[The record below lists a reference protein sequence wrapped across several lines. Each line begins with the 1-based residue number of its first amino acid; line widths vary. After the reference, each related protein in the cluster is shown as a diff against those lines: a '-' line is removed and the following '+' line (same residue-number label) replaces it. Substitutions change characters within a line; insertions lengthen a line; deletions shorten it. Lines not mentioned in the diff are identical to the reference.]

1 MGVDRTDREPLMV
14 VGVGVDLVEISR
26 VARMIESLG
35 DRMFA
40 RLFSAGEASYIRS
53 KPLPAQHAAVR
64 LAAKEAAF
72 KALSGNELARRISW
86 RDVEVV
92 RDARGI
98 PSIRLHGVAEERAR
112 ELGVTRIHVSLTHTQ
127 GMAGAMVVLSSE

>member
-1 MGVDRTDREPLMV
+1 MV
-14 VGVGVDLVEISR
+14 VGVGLDLVEIAR
-26 VARMIESLG
+26 VARMIDSLG

-40 RLFSAGEASYIRS
+40 RLFSPGEASYIRA

-72 KALSGNELARRISW
+72 KALAGNELARRITW

-92 RDARGI
+92 SDSRGI
-98 PSIRLHGVAEERAR
+98 PSIRLHGTADARAR

-127 GMAGAMVVLSSE
+127 ETAAAVVVLSAE

>member
-1 MGVDRTDREPLMV
+1 MV
-14 VGVGVDLVEISR
+14 VGVGLDLVDIER
-26 VARMIESLG
+26 VARMIASLG

-40 RLFSAGEASYIRS
+40 RLFSPGEADYIRGR
-53 KPLPAQHAAVR
+53 PLPAQHAAVR

-72 KALSGNELARRISW
+72 KALAGNELARRISW

-92 RDARGI
+92 SDARGI

-112 ELGVTRIHVSLTHTQ
+112 ELSVSRIHVSLTHTQ
-127 GMAGAMVVLSSE
+127 GMAGAVVILSTD

>member
-1 MGVDRTDREPLMV
+1 MV
-14 VGVGVDLVEISR
+14 VGVGLDLVEIAR
-26 VARMIESLG
+26 VERMIESLG
-35 DRMFA
+35 DRMYE
-40 RLFSAGEASYIRS
+40 RLFSPGEASYIRG

-92 RDARGI
+92 SDSHGI
-98 PSIRLHGVAEERAR
+98 PSIRLHGVAEDRAR

-127 GMAGAMVVLSSE
+127 ATAAAVVVLSAD